1 MTGYIVKSLIFDL
14 RNHCIIFK
22 RNVPT
27 QDGRIFSSLTSDDVL
42 LYLTSRL
49 ARSLGEAGLIEP
61 ETEGILIE
69 NGIDFDDFPHE
80 VLACL
85 PQNLPW
91 SIPETELEYR

>member
-1 MTGYIVKSLIFDL
+1 MQKSLNFFPQK
-14 RNHCIIFK
+14 IIASLSK
-22 RNVPT
+22 EKW
-27 QDGRIFSSLTSDDVL
+27 QDELAAYFLLQLTSDDVL
-42 LYLTSRL
+42 LYLTRRL

-69 NGIDFDDFPHE
+69 NGIDFDDFPVE

-91 SIPETELEYR
+91 SIPEAELEYR